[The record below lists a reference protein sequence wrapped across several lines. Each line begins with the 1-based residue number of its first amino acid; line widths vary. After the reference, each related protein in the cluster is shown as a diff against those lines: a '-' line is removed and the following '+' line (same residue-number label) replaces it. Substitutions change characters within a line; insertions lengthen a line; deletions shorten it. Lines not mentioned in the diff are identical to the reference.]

1 MNITLQFKNIIDSP
15 ECSIMINDKTVFSGF
30 VMEKFNCNL
39 DIPEGPCT
47 LTITH
52 INKRP
57 EDTVVENGVIVR
69 DRSFELEKIIVD
81 DYNIEELIWQSK
93 FTAVTGEEYESCL
106 FFGPC
111 GSFTI
116 DFYNPVL
123 YWILKTRAEKNNND
137 PHWKEDYNYY
147 QTACNLLKQISNK

>member
-1 MNITLQFKNIIDSP
+1 MNITLQFKNIIDQP
-15 ECSIMINDKTVFSGF
+15 ECSISINNQTVFLGT
-30 VMEKFNCNL
+30 VIENVNCDQ
-39 DIPEGPCT
+39 DIPVGPCR

-52 INKRP
+52 INKQP

-81 DYNIEELIWQSK
+81 GYNFEELIWQSK
-93 FTAVTGEEYESCL
+93 FTAVTGEEYKSCL

-111 GSFTI
+111 GSFAI

-123 YWILKTRAEKNNND
+123 YWILKTRNEKNNND
-137 PHWKEDYNYY
+137 PYWEEDYNYY
-147 QTACNLLKQISNK
+147 QTACTLLKQISNK